1 MYPWTHGVI
10 ERNNIMT
17 SNAKKTK
24 AIRAN
29 KIRPNKSNQKTD
41 KKRDMNN
48 REILKGLAE
57 KDKK

>member
-1 MYPWTHGVI
+1 
-10 ERNNIMT
+10 MT

>member
-1 MYPWTHGVI
+1 
-10 ERNNIMT
+10 MT

-41 KKRDMNN
+41 KMRELNN
-48 REILKGLAE
+48 RGILKELAE